1 MRWTHGGRLLGPFSI
16 VVGTAALVALTWIS
30 TLTATRTQRAE
41 AEVRVS
47 TSVANQAQ
55 VFKDQLQRKLLE
67 IDQALRI
74 LQHSWEADPG
84 NFNMRA
90 WRGQL
95 VLLNDLSTDIS
106 IADETGTVRHATLP
120 ESIGVNVGD
129 RDYFRSQAAARNSDE
144 DAMFISPSAMESGT
158 QQWRLDLARRLRHPD
173 GSFAGAIVAGL
184 PISALGSFYR
194 MANVGSQGVIAVVGM
209 ARGEVRMAVGPGPMN
224 RGTNIADT
232 PMFRA
237 MQADPDGIWIGPSAL
252 DGVERFHGFQN
263 LADRNLAVVVGVGR
277 AEAMAATDEWVTS
290 AYVFAARIAVLLLAM
305 AGFLLQDLHAAGRH
319 EKALAH
325 DRAVLAATNAQ
336 LKLAKALADDKTAQ
350 LEATFVGMSD
360 GVAMVDDRLRLLEW
374 NPRFPGLSGV
384 PSGILRVG
392 LPMEDMLRAQA
403 AGGQFGVVDV
413 EDEVARRMEVIRSG
427 SYPATKER
435 TRADGTVL
443 ELRRNR
449 LPDGGFVTL
458 YTDITARKQ
467 TEVTLREAGAM
478 AEAAKQAM
486 SRFVA
491 IVSHE
496 IRAPLNALLNS
507 LTLLAESR
515 LAATQQ
521 ALVDMCRR
529 SGDALL
535 SLVNDILEM
544 SKKEAGQLVLRP
556 SVFVLRQL
564 IESTLEIFG
573 APAAERGI
581 VLRLFVA
588 GDVPDELYADPG
600 RLRQVLIN
608 LLSNAVKFA
617 AAGEVRVTA
626 KTQFAAGSTQ
636 LRLTVRDRGPVI
648 PEEDRS
654 RLFQPFSRI
663 EQPGAEGPLGT
674 GLGLAICRHLAT
686 LMGGEIGCDVW
697 TMAGRE
703 AGNEFWVVLPVTAPP
718 GHADATP
725 AGADANARRSLPR
738 TRVLLV
744 EDIVA
749 NQLVTATQLRREG
762 HLVDIAG
769 NAREAISAVA
779 SRPYDL
785 VFMDV
790 FMPGMSGLDAA
801 KRIRGLAGP
810 AATVPIVALTASVC
824 PEDQAICA
832 ATGMNGMLGKPA
844 TLTELLDA
852 MARHVWPHRP
862 DRITLDIPPPRR
874 HAPQSRILSAAR
886 LDELRSAL
894 PADTLASLVEDCLA
908 DLSERR
914 SSLQQALERNAT
926 EQALAEAH
934 AMAGMSAEYGM
945 AALESRIR
953 ALMQLLREEMASAA
967 GIAGELEPE
976 IRRAAT
982 AMREALQVEMA

>member
-1 MRWTHGGRLLGPFSI
+1 
-16 VVGTAALVALTWIS
+16 
-30 TLTATRTQRAE
+30 
-41 AEVRVS
+41 
-47 TSVANQAQ
+47 
-55 VFKDQLQRKLLE
+55 
-67 IDQALRI
+67 
-74 LQHSWEADPG
+74 
-84 NFNMRA
+84 
-90 WRGQL
+90 
-95 VLLNDLSTDIS
+95 
-106 IADETGTVRHATLP
+106 
-120 ESIGVNVGD
+120 
-129 RDYFRSQAAARNSDE
+129 
-144 DAMFISPSAMESGT
+144 
-158 QQWRLDLARRLRHPD
+158 
-173 GSFAGAIVAGL
+173 
-184 PISALGSFYR
+184 
-194 MANVGSQGVIAVVGM
+194 
-209 ARGEVRMAVGPGPMN
+209 
-224 RGTNIADT
+224 
-232 PMFRA
+232 
-237 MQADPDGIWIGPSAL
+237 
-252 DGVERFHGFQN
+252 
-263 LADRNLAVVVGVGR
+263 
-277 AEAMAATDEWVTS
+277 
-290 AYVFAARIAVLLLAM
+290 
-305 AGFLLQDLHAAGRH
+305 
-319 EKALAH
+319 
-325 DRAVLAATNAQ
+325 
-336 LKLAKALADDKTAQ
+336 
-350 LEATFVGMSD
+350 
-360 GVAMVDDRLRLLEW
+360 
-374 NPRFPGLSGV
+374 
-384 PSGILRVG
+384 
-392 LPMEDMLRAQA
+392 
-403 AGGQFGVVDV
+403 
-413 EDEVARRMEVIRSG
+413 MEVIRSG

-435 TRADGTVL
+435 TRPDGTVL

-674 GLGLAICRHLAT
+674 GLGLAICRHLVT

-697 TMAGRE
+697 TMVGRE

-718 GHADATP
+718 GQADATP
-725 AGADANARRSLPR
+725 AGADAQRKAVPAPHAYSAGRRHRGQSARDR
-738 TRVLLV
+738 
-744 EDIVA
+744 
-749 NQLVTATQLRREG
+749 
-762 HLVDIAG
+762 
-769 NAREAISAVA
+769 
-779 SRPYDL
+779 
-785 VFMDV
+785 
-790 FMPGMSGLDAA
+790 DAA
-801 KRIRGLAGP
+801 
-810 AATVPIVALTASVC
+810 
-824 PEDQAICA
+824 
-832 ATGMNGMLGKPA
+832 
-844 TLTELLDA
+844 
-852 MARHVWPHRP
+852 
-862 DRITLDIPPPRR
+862 
-874 HAPQSRILSAAR
+874 AP
-886 LDELRSAL
+886 
-894 PADTLASLVEDCLA
+894 
-908 DLSERR
+908 
-914 SSLQQALERNAT
+914 
-926 EQALAEAH
+926 
-934 AMAGMSAEYGM
+934 
-945 AALESRIR
+945 
-953 ALMQLLREEMASAA
+953 
-967 GIAGELEPE
+967 
-976 IRRAAT
+976 
-982 AMREALQVEMA
+982 